1 MTAPSLACV
10 GVDSPPLPA
19 LALSLV
25 LRGVL
30 LSVFAAVCL
39 PVCANTAV
47 PETRATVFATHTG
60 TGVSEFA
67 THHGARIWPR
77 AGHSRPRPA
86 HGTHRRPSLARRPT
100 RLGRASAG
108 RPGTAGP
115 EPDVVEVEPS
125 SKAKSV
131 KWSEGRLMLLY
142 AGLMHATRALRVRTL
157 AGRVIVLARLAH
169 CCE

>member
-1 MTAPSLACV
+1 MSSA
-10 GVDSPPLPA
+10 
-19 LALSLV
+19 V
-25 LRGVL
+25 LYIPIRGVL

-47 PETRATVFATHTG
+47 PETRATVFATHTD
-60 TGVSEFA
+60 TAVSVFA

-108 RPGTAGP
+108 RRARPA
-115 EPDVVEVEPS
+115 PS
-125 SKAKSV
+125 PTWWR
-131 KWSEGRLMLLY
+131 WSLPPRRRVLSGRR
-142 AGLMHATRALRVRTL
+142 GGWWCSTRAHARYSRAPRAYFGWAGDRPRSSRSLLRVQTR
-157 AGRVIVLARLAH
+157 H
-169 CCE
+169 CVGSDAWDTHR